1 MWRNP
6 SVLHSI
12 SKVQLH
18 CGLKPLYQE
27 KHGENRQKNKGVSK
41 EKIRNYGNRSEDWGK
56 PGCTLAEGMEAIVS
70 FQPSKFH
77 QLSQLENSLQSSQEN
92 FLLPA
97 IAGPWGCGPMVPPPG
112 GLWSPMPAGSPAML
126 CRSVSKPSSG
136 TPWDGEIPP
145 SISLDTKHSSSLQ
158 LPHPSH
164 TQHATRSTPVPNLK
178 QARPCTAS
186 HACSQHCPQRIVQ
199 IHICKLTQQ
208 HVSGESTRACLHLV
222 SRHKPFLL

>member
-56 PGCTLAEGMEAIVS
+56 PGCTLAECMEAIVS

-97 IAGPWGCGPMVPPPG
+97 IAGPWAAD
-112 GLWSPMPAGSPAML
+112 LWSLLQEDCEAPCQLAALLCSAGASPSPVQALPGMEKSL
-126 CRSVSKPSSG
+126 PPFHLTPSTAAPCSYPTLLTHSMQHAALLYQTWSKPGHALPPMLAHSTAHSASS
-136 TPWDGEIPP
+136 
-145 SISLDTKHSSSLQ
+145 K
-158 LPHPSH
+158 
-164 TQHATRSTPVPNLK
+164 STY
-178 QARPCTAS
+178 AS
-186 HACSQHCPQRIVQ
+186 
-199 IHICKLTQQ
+199 
-208 HVSGESTRACLHLV
+208 
-222 SRHKPFLL
+222 